1 MTFIMFGE
9 GRRIPA
15 LGAAGAESRL
25 IDPKVG
31 RLEWKKDGKTT
42 TIRDNIMEV
51 IKPGETVTNMNPG
64 GGGFGDPMKRPI
76 EKVVEDIR
84 NGLVSLDG
92 ARLDYGV
99 VITDLASLKVDLKA
113 THQLRSAA

>member
-1 MTFIMFGE
+1 
-9 GRRIPA
+9 
-15 LGAAGAESRL
+15 
-25 IDPKVG
+25 
-31 RLEWKKDGKTT
+31 
-42 TIRDNIMEV
+42 MEV

-84 NGLVSLDG
+84 NGLVSIDG

-99 VITDLASLKVDLKA
+99 VIADPASLKVDLKA